1 MHRETAHA
9 KMRANVKVWHTGC
22 THKVYLSVA
31 ATKKRIMK
39 CGAIYIQIA
48 FIPALVW
55 FVQVKHKWE
64 GKEEE
69 RARYLKGSSPNVSFK
84 ASNAI

>member
-1 MHRETAHA
+1 
-9 KMRANVKVWHTGC
+9 
-22 THKVYLSVA
+22 
-31 ATKKRIMK
+31 MK

-69 RARYLKGSSPNVSFK
+69 RASYLKGASPNVSFK